1 MTDEK
6 PKLPAVIPKNRMFGF
21 PADILIGVSEIVAA
35 GGRGKRVIEFMK
47 RDYDGP
53 LKIPD
58 RKSVDRYIKYLL
70 ENDLADKGKASKI
83 KDGIKITTDEIM
95 EMQRRLNI
103 SGIDPTQI
111 KAGLQKMI
119 AVMAVRFEF
128 NSQLQNVMLDPRVEA
143 NMIKWMD
150 SMRETYAKL
159 LDIEIQVSSYEAMA
173 TLIVEKYLYEMASH
187 ARRAAEETYG
197 SAKSKEFLEK
207 LDRYTRGIDFDRIRT
222 EANAEVI
229 IMEKELASGSKKTR
243 LIAS

>member
-1 MTDEK
+1 
-6 PKLPAVIPKNRMFGF
+6 MFGF
-21 PADILIGVSEIVAA
+21 PAEILKGVLEIVAA
-35 GGRGKRVIEFMK
+35 GGKGKKVHAYMK
-47 RDYDGP
+47 RAYVGP
-53 LKIPD
+53 LQVPEK
-58 RKSVDRYIKYLL
+58 KSIQRYIKYLFD
-70 ENDLADKGKASKI
+70 NDLVDNGKIAKI
-83 KDGIKITTDEIM
+83 KEGIRLTTDEILEM
-95 EMQRRLNI
+95 ERRLNI
-103 SGIDPTQI
+103 SGLDPTQI

-119 AVMAVRFEF
+119 SAMALRFEF
-128 NSQLQNVMLDPRVEA
+128 NSQLQNTMLDPRVEA

-159 LDIEIQVSSYEAMA
+159 LEIEIQVSSYEAMA

-207 LDRYTRGIDFDRIRT
+207 LDRYTRGIDFDRIKT

-229 IMEKELASGSKKTR
+229 IMEKELASGTKKTR